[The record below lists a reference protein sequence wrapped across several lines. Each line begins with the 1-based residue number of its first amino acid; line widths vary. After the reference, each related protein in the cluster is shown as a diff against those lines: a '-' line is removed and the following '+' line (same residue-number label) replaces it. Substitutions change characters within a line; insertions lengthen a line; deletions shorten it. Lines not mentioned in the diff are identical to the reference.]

1 MYQGFMALLMSVIL
15 CPMEWG
21 GSYVA
26 RVCRQS
32 RIDGIIIAPYRA
44 RRAMVWG
51 SGRNISMGIED
62 VR

>member
-1 MYQGFMALLMSVIL
+1 MYQGFMALLMSVTL
-15 CPMEWG
+15 CPAEWG

-32 RIDGIIIAPYRA
+32 RGNGITIDTYQV